1 MKVCTGWCGSQQ
13 VFHNNRGGIPISGKY
28 LIKTLGGFQIIKDG
42 EPIQEKKW
50 KSQKALELLRFLV
63 ANRSKKIPVDRIFEY
78 LWPGMNGES
87 AKANLHSTLHT
98 IRKVA
103 GFNSDVLSVR
113 GESIR
118 FIPENMEVDVDV
130 FEKLIRLA
138 ESSKDMNERE
148 KLLRSAVELYKGDFL
163 PEDIY
168 EDWSTPYR
176 EYYRE
181 LYIDAL
187 RNLCRILMEKEKYTE
202 VKNLARKLVS
212 MDPYN
217 EEAYYTIIMA
227 YFSLGRLNDARR
239 WYQKLEKTLK
249 EDLGIYPS
257 RTFEELLRIQRD
269 FRSITGRG
277 ALIVGKGLFNKITF
291 YESRK
296 RKPTSIL
303 LSLTFVSEDNKL
315 PDLKGILTEL
325 SRSLRKGDVLTLD
338 VNNISILLNETR
350 KENAEEVVKSIVRRI
365 KERPDM
371 KNVRILYE
379 WQCM

>member
-1 MKVCTGWCGSQQ
+1 
-13 VFHNNRGGIPISGKY
+13 
-28 LIKTLGGFQIIKDG
+28 
-42 EPIQEKKW
+42 
-50 KSQKALELLRFLV
+50 
-63 ANRSKKIPVDRIFEY
+63 VDRIFEY
-78 LWPGMNGES
+78 LWPGMNRES

-98 IRKVA
+98 IRRVA
-103 GFNSDVLSVR
+103 GFNSGILSVR
-113 GESIR
+113 SESIR
-118 FIPENMEVDVDV
+118 FIPENVEVDVDV
-130 FEKLIRLA
+130 FEKLIKLA

-187 RNLCRILMEKEKYTE
+187 RNLCHILMEKEKYTE
-202 VKNLARKLVS
+202 VKNLAKKLVS

-217 EEAYYTIIMA
+217 EEAYYTVIMA

-277 ALIVGKGLFNKITF
+277 ALIVGKGLFNKITL

-315 PDLKGILTEL
+315 PDLEGILTEL

-338 VNNISILLNETR
+338 VNSISILLNEIR
-350 KENAEEVVKSIVRRI
+350 KESAEEVVKSIVRRI

-379 WQCM
+379 WECM

>member
-1 MKVCTGWCGSQQ
+1 M
-13 VFHNNRGGIPISGKY
+13 
-28 LIKTLGGFQIIKDG
+28 KDG
-42 EPIQEKKW
+42 EPIPETRW
-50 KSQKALELLRFLV
+50 RSQKALELLRFIV
-63 ANRSKKIPVDRIFEY
+63 ANRNRKIPVDRIFDY
-78 LWPGMNGES
+78 LWPGMNRES

-98 IRKVA
+98 IRRIT
-103 GFNSDVLSVR
+103 GFDSGILSVR
-113 GESIR
+113 GETIR
-118 FIPENMEVDVDV
+118 FVPKDVEVDVDV
-130 FEKLIRLA
+130 FEKLIKLA
-138 ESSKDMNERE
+138 ESSKDMDERE
-148 KLLRSAVELYKGDFL
+148 RLLRSAIELYKGDFL

-187 RNLCRILMEKEKYTE
+187 RNLCRILMEKEEYTE
-202 VKNLARKLVS
+202 AKNLAKKLVA

-217 EEAYYTIIMA
+217 EEAYYTVIMA

-249 EDLGIYPS
+249 EELGIYPS

-269 FRSITGRG
+269 FKSITGRG
-277 ALIVGKGLFNKITF
+277 ALIVGRGLFNRITM

-303 LSLTFVSEDNKL
+303 LSLTFISTNDEL
-315 PDLKGILTEL
+315 PNLEKILMEL

-338 VNNISILLNETR
+338 VNNISILLNEVR
-350 KENAEEVVKSIVRRI
+350 KENAEEVVKSIVKRI

-371 KNVRILYE
+371 KKVKILYE
-379 WQCM
+379 WECM